1 MEQLKQN
8 ETNIEKYN
16 EIMDLIGNFLQTA
29 TYCAQTIIDE
39 YPLKKSDKT
48 FKPLFKSK
56 ENHQLKKQF
65 HQQEHFEDDQFQ
77 EIQYESSGLT
87 FKFYHKYKPELENE
101 ELSMKMANHLIQN
114 GKFIQEAN
122 ILGIQI
128 PLQCIVDYKGFRM
141 HISAK
146 LPQDKE
152 SVKLKDIQNLQLKQK
167 IDLLLRKYGIAM
179 NDEIMESIQVIE
191 LSGNENYL
199 LNVEKFF
206 PNEKSKSKSI
216 EIKNLKE
223 NVVNRIRPELLVDII
238 KNNTNQNEN
247 DDISQIASDYLFS
260 NTLPNFILQ
269 TDDLKIIPLDSEE
282 LKKEMHKNGINMRH
296 LGVLANLTKIP
307 HVRQLL
313 MIDMIAR
320 ICKKILFQQLRKTSK
335 RIKNIESKEFP
346 NLEVTEFDKKIMDSK
361 EETETISNQ
370 KQIVFQ
376 TPNKSI
382 KKNLF
387 SEFNTPQNQKTIN
400 RINDNVS
407 TVVIDFFNLVLGSSE
422 ECEMYW
428 NSVLIPSLYF
438 YQCNITLAL
447 NFLIVMN
454 MISQKNYQL
463 KNKILLQFTQSQK
476 IFYNENI
483 FDGKIPS
490 NLNEHNQMIQNL
502 NFKLSVQKSIYDY
515 SNSILCANAA
525 LGASRKFHG
534 FISLTYLILMKAKY
548 QVGDTKS
555 AIECFKYSLDAIR
568 FHLTEYHPL
577 LIDAYN
583 EIAHLYQREN
593 NIQYALKFYTKALEL
608 SKKVIGIAH
617 SKTAWCFFYVGGCYI
632 KTNNFQDALSNLES
646 GLAVIDS
653 LFGKQNFSA
662 SIFHFIISEIL
673 VSKGDLL
680 KAKEHNEKVIE
691 IQKNAFN
698 LVQELKLENEI
709 VNKNQIQNQ
718 VQHEIEREF
727 EDIFKGSE
735 KEYGKSEIKVIL
747 VKSIVQMGYIYEKMG
762 ENLKSNDFYE
772 EALSF
777 LKEMEEEDDEIL
789 EQIQFITRAIL
800 NLIFRTLPIEKQVI
814 LDKIKLEEIQG
825 KSQTLKFPITK
836 ELFEDIV
843 VEIFGQD
850 QIKKYVYDLIED
862 FIQNGNKEALKKLR
876 CVYLISK
883 GEDLSMFE
891 N

>member
-152 SVKLKDIQNLQLKQK
+152 PVKLKDIQNLQLKQK

-206 PNEKSKSKSI
+206 PNEKSKSKSKSI

-307 HVRQLL
+307 HVRQLF

-428 NSVLIPSLYF
+428 NSVLIPSVEKKFGFKIEYF
-438 YQCNITLAL
+438 LVHKPAL
-447 NFLIVMN
+447 FLSMQYHTGVEFLD
-454 MISQKNYQL
+454 SDEYD
-463 KNKILLQFTQSQK
+463 FTKELPVEKQDFIAIHPKPK

-502 NFKLSVQKSIYDY
+502 NFKLSVQKSIYGIENMEVSRILTKLSNLHFEQKDY

-673 VSKGDLL
+673 VSKRRSF
-680 KAKEHNEKVIE
+680 KK
-691 IQKNAFN
+691 QK
-698 LVQELKLENEI
+698 
-709 VNKNQIQNQ
+709 
-718 VQHEIEREF
+718 
-727 EDIFKGSE
+727 ST
-735 KEYGKSEIKVIL
+735 
-747 VKSIVQMGYIYEKMG
+747 M
-762 ENLKSNDFYE
+762 
-772 EALSF
+772 
-777 LKEMEEEDDEIL
+777 
-789 EQIQFITRAIL
+789 
-800 NLIFRTLPIEKQVI
+800 
-814 LDKIKLEEIQG
+814 
-825 KSQTLKFPITK
+825 
-836 ELFEDIV
+836 
-843 VEIFGQD
+843 
-850 QIKKYVYDLIED
+850 KK
-862 FIQNGNKEALKKLR
+862 
-876 CVYLISK
+876 
-883 GEDLSMFE
+883 
-891 N
+891 